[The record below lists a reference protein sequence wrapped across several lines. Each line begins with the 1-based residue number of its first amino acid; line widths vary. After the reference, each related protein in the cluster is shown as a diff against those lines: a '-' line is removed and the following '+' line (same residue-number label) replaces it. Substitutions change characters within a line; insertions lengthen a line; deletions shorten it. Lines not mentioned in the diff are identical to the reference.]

1 VGTISIITIPLNKLQ
16 NNFGRIGELIV
27 EEFLKQNNIIIIA
40 EEYEIPY
47 IRARARAH
55 LGI

>member
-16 NNFGRIGELIV
+16 NYFGRIGELIV